1 MLPLITNMSKKIP
14 TWLAWIIF
22 WLFATFI
29 AGWLNYQNRHL
40 TINNY
45 QINSSAW
52 PAILDGWRLVQISDL
67 HNQAVYGPGN
77 NKIITTVQELRPHAI
92 MLTGDT
98 FDGRVTNIPAN
109 LELISRLKEIAPVY
123 YITGNHEFSND
134 DYFALTLAVQKA
146 GATVLRDQILPI
158 EESGTII
165 NLIGLDDPSVLG
177 GPMPLTTTQKI
188 IELKLQILQSLPEY
202 SSSSPTILLAHRPEF
217 WSSYL
222 TIKPLIT
229 LSGHTH
235 GGQLR
240 LPLIGSI
247 YVPNQK
253 LFTKLDRGSFE
264 KNNSHL
270 IISQGLGN
278 SSIEQRL
285 LAYPEI
291 VSLDFFHQ

>member
-22 WLFATFI
+22 WLFAAFI

-45 QINSSAW
+45 QINSSTW
-52 PAILDGWRLVQISDL
+52 PKALDGWRLVQISDL

-77 NKIITTVQELRPHAI
+77 NQIIAAIQELKPHAI

-98 FDGRVTNIPAN
+98 FDGRATNIPAN
-109 LELISRLKEIAPVY
+109 LSLISRLKEIAPVY

-134 DYFALTLAVQKA
+134 DYFALTLAVQEA
-146 GATVLRDQILPI
+146 GATVLRDQILAI
-158 EESGTII
+158 EESGAII

-177 GPMPLTTTQKI
+177 GPIPLSAVQKI
-188 IELKLQILQSLPEY
+188 IEQKLHILQSLPEY
-202 SSSSPTILLAHRPEF
+202 SPTSPTILLAHRPEF
-217 WSSYL
+217 WPSYL
-222 TIKPLIT
+222 TINPLVT

-253 LFTKLDRGSFE
+253 LFTKYDRGFFKTEAS
-264 KNNSHL
+264 NL
-270 IISQGLGN
+270 IISQGIGN

-291 VSLDFFHQ
+291 ISLDFSHQ